1 MGIRYTIIPFI
12 LLFALLSACT
22 TSKWTVI
29 NEHAID
35 EEEDP
40 EIISEID
47 ILEIREYPTI
57 ESPIVTFAPY
67 SLVEKEYTE
76 RVKIERFVQEYRP
89 RWGFT
94 TVALAGAAFAFSAAN
109 TGLILD
115 SPTQT
120 QKIGF
125 NAAGSVLGIL
135 AFTNLRPVGD
145 SIPSGETR
153 FLRSSG
159 TKVETDTV
167 QVSAGEDENVFME
180 VTYKDEVIFADEDI
194 SFSDGVIE
202 LNVGSFA
209 NIINGDIDSDAVL
222 EIGTEYRDRA
232 NLFTVPVNSFLEPYF
247 EVEDPVVQVRS
258 SASINP
264 DNIIAELGEESS
276 LRKLEDYDDDWVKV
290 EYGSE
295 DAFILRN
302 SGTVQWRAR
311 TDSDSA
317 LLVELADLPFG
328 EIDVENSLPILK
340 QRNEADRAFIISNAS
355 GNQIGTRPF
364 LDRSHQLYRHYMKT
378 SLQMADEQIVDMS
391 ETNQQ
396 NWSDDLGSCG
406 EMSSGNAI
414 VFLTG
419 YAASVIENGSRQL
432 QMVYENIDGEHSGV
446 ILTDLIEQITNCSPE
461 KLFVFADLEYV
472 QIDDDLQQVSSRN
485 GGSGTQQVVADRIL
499 RMMPNAVIIFGNTTS
514 QQPSLY
520 SGRLE
525 DDKRHYLF
533 PYFWAEALKQRKTQ
547 MSDLIRHL
555 ENNIDYTSRRLQDRP
570 QEVRAFGNFTL
581 NIGQ

>member
-1 MGIRYTIIPFI
+1 M
-12 LLFALLSACT
+12 LLFVLLSACT
-22 TSKWTVI
+22 TSRWTVVD
-29 NEHAID
+29 EHAIN
-35 EEEDP
+35 EEEEP
-40 EIISEID
+40 EILSETD
-47 ILEIREYPTI
+47 ILEIREYPSI
-57 ESPIVTFAPY
+57 ESPVVTFAPY

-76 RVKIERFVQEYRP
+76 RVQIERFVQEYRP

-120 QKIGF
+120 QTIGF

-135 AFTNLRPVGD
+135 AFSNLKPIGE
-145 SIPSGETR
+145 SIPSGETH

-167 QVSAGEDENVFME
+167 QIAAGEDENVFME

-194 SFSDGVIE
+194 SFSDGLIE

-209 NIINGDIDSDAVL
+209 GIINGNIDREAVL
-222 EIGTEYRDRA
+222 EIGTVYRDRA
-232 NLFTVPVNSFLEPYF
+232 HVFTISVNDFLEPYF
-247 EVEDPVVQVRS
+247 RVEDPVAQVRS

-264 DNIIAELGEESS
+264 NNIIAELGEESS
-276 LRKLEDYDDDWVKV
+276 LRKLEDYSDDWVKV
-290 EYGSE
+290 EYGAE
-295 DAFILRN
+295 EAFILGS
-302 SGTVQWRAR
+302 SGSVQWRAQ
-311 TDSDSA
+311 TDSDAA

-355 GNQIGTRPF
+355 GNQLGNRPF
-364 LDRSHQLYRHYMKT
+364 LNRSHQLYRRYMRT
-378 SLQMADEQIVDMS
+378 SLKMANDQIIDLS
-391 ETNQQ
+391 NQKQQ
-396 NWSDDLGSCG
+396 NWMDEVGSCP
-406 EMSSGNAI
+406 EMSGGSAI

-419 YAASVIENGSRQL
+419 YAAPVMEGGNRQL
-432 QMVYENIDGEHSGV
+432 KMIYENEAGERSELF
-446 ILTDLIEQITNCSPE
+446 ITDLMEPIANCSPE
-461 KLFVFADLEYV
+461 KLFVFADLEYLR
-472 QIDDDLQQVSSRN
+472 IDDGLQQISPRNGN
-485 GGSGTQQVVADRIL
+485 GGSQQAAADRIL
-499 RMMPNAVIIFGNTTS
+499 RMMPNSVIIFGNTTS
-514 QQPSLY
+514 QQPSMY
-520 SGRLE
+520 TGRFE

-570 QEVRAFGNFTL
+570 QEIRAFGNFTL
-581 NIGQ
+581 NIARQ